1 MTTTT
6 TETPTAALQRRADC
20 ASLRRVVECR
30 YVYPALRPYHADA
43 VSALLE
49 LGAAPDASD
58 DAGKTAFDV
67 AKAWGFT
74 EAAAVLLDAGSSV
87 SIDSPGPESSTDK
100 SGEMPHRMRMP
111 DNLQPEKLEL

>member
-1 MTTTT
+1 MITCLISQRAVC
-6 TETPTAALQRRADC
+6 PTIARQGG
-20 ASLRRVVECR
+20 
-30 YVYPALRPYHADA
+30 HADA

-49 LGAAPDASD
+49 LGAAPDATD

-67 AKAWGFT
+67 AKAWGFA

-87 SIDSPGPESSTDK
+87 SIDSPGPESRTVES
-100 SGEMPHRMRMP
+100 SEMPRRMHMP

>member
-1 MTTTT
+1 MITCLISQRAVC
-6 TETPTAALQRRADC
+6 PTLARQGG
-20 ASLRRVVECR
+20 
-30 YVYPALRPYHADA
+30 HADA

-49 LGAAPDASD
+49 LGAAPDATD

-87 SIDSPGPESSTDK
+87 SIHSPGPESSTDK